1 MRRQFIKQVGLG
13 VLGISLMPKLVFSND
28 KIIKGMRKKP
38 MLAQNVGD
46 YSRIKSDDWPLYVQ
60 PKLDG
65 VRCLIQAE
73 QIDHFSRPIKYVVKA
88 YSRTGKQWKNID
100 HILEELKPFFE
111 KHPYVILDGELYNHE
126 LKNDFEK
133 IISLVR
139 KTKPTDEDRLESSE
153 MVEFHCYDIINEDWN
168 FEDRNLFI
176 NENFGVYGKFE
187 LSTVVPTPSYL
198 VNDIEEVEVSHED
211 FLEMGYEGSILRQNK
226 PYECKRSWTLM
237 KVKDFSD
244 AEATIIGYEEGKGK
258 REGHLGKFIM
268 EDDNG
273 VQFGCPPG
281 KGYTYDIMKDMLE
294 NIHDYIGERATFT
307 YFERTKAGSYRHP
320 LFKGLRNYE

>member
-1 MRRQFIKQVGLG
+1 M
-13 VLGISLMPKLVFSND
+13 
-28 KIIKGMRKKP
+28 MRKKP
-38 MLAQNVGD
+38 MLAQSVGD

-88 YSRTGKQWKNID
+88 YSRTGKEWKNIE
-100 HILEELKPFFE
+100 HILQELVPFFE
-111 KHPYVILDGELYNHE
+111 KYPNVILDGELYNHD

-139 KTKPTDEDRLESSE
+139 KTKPTDEDRLESAE
-153 MVEFHCYDIINEDWN
+153 KVQFHCYDTVDEWTI
-168 FEDRNLFI
+168 FEDRNLFVM
-176 NENFGVYGKFE
+176 NELRDNK
-187 LSTVVPTPSYL
+187 SIRTVPTML
-198 VNDIEEVEVSHED
+198 VRETEEIEAEHED
-211 FLEMGYEGSILRQNK
+211 FLELGYEGSIIRKNK

-244 AEATIIGYEEGKGK
+244 AEAIIVGYEEGKGK
-258 REGHLGKFIM
+258 REGTLGKFIM
-268 EDDNG
+268 QDEEGN
-273 VQFGCPPG
+273 QFGCPPG
-281 KGYTYDIMKDMLE
+281 KGYTYADMTIMLN
-294 NIHDYIGERATFT
+294 NIHKYMGQTATFT